1 MTRPSQRGEG
11 YAKEMLKQAI
21 SFAIS
26 KNIKRILVTCHQ
38 TNTASRAVI
47 MANGGV
53 LEDSCE
59 GTERYWIE
67 RQEG

>member
-1 MTRPSQRGEG
+1 
-11 YAKEMLKQAI
+11 MLKQAI

-67 RQEG
+67 RQKG